1 MPKNSQSFDKN
12 HDSNNNKLD
21 ADISNT
27 TIQIETL
34 SEKELETTVQEM
46 ADALRQYLQTH
57 HIDNPL
63 IVGIHTAGV
72 WIAKSLHQHLGLPN
86 VIGELNINFYRDD
99 FSRNGLHPQILPS
112 KLPFSV
118 EDRHIILVDDVL
130 FTGRTIRAA
139 MNELYDFGRPASIVL
154 AILFEREGR
163 ELPIAA
169 QVTGI
174 KKNLSA
180 NQYIEL
186 TGPKNMEL
194 QIITKA
200 I

>member
-1 MPKNSQSFDKN
+1 MPDNSQSFEE
-12 HDSNNNKLD
+12 NKSFE
-21 ADISNT
+21 AH
-27 TIQIETL
+27 IQTYA
-34 SEKELETTVQEM
+34 EKDLEKMIHQM
-46 ADALRQYLQTH
+46 ADALRQYLQTNN
-57 HIDNPL
+57 IEDPL

-72 WIAKSLHQHLGLPN
+72 WIARSLHERLGLPD

-169 QVTGI
+169 QVSGI
-174 KKNLSA
+174 KQNLKA

-194 QIITKA
+194 KIITK
-200 I
+200 

>member
-1 MPKNSQSFDKN
+1 MSQKKPEKYTEK
-12 HDSNNNKLD
+12 KLERNLD
-21 ADISNT
+21 HVITNMA
-27 TIQIETL
+27 E
-34 SEKELETTVQEM
+34 EL
-46 ADALRQYLQTH
+46 RIYLQD
-57 HIDNPL
+57 IGIEDPL

-72 WIAKSLHQHLGLPN
+72 WIAKALHERLALPG

-139 MNELYDFGRPASIVL
+139 MNELYDYGRPASIVL

-169 QVTGI
+169 QVSGI
-174 KKNLSA
+174 KKNLKT

-186 TGPKNMEL
+186 TGPENMEL
-194 QIITKA
+194 HIITKVV
-200 I
+200 

>member
-1 MPKNSQSFDKN
+1 MPDKN
-12 HDSNNNKLD
+12 PERY
-21 ADISNT
+21 T
-27 TIQIETL
+27 
-34 SEKELETTVQEM
+34 EKDLEQMIKQM
-46 ADALRQYLQTH
+46 ADDLTQYLQANN
-57 HIDNPL
+57 IENPL

-72 WIAKSLHQHLGLPN
+72 WIARSLHERLALPD

-118 EDRHIILVDDVL
+118 EDKHIILVDDVL

-139 MNELYDFGRPASIVL
+139 MNELYDYGRPASIVL

-169 QVTGI
+169 QVSGI
-174 KKNLSA
+174 KQNLRA
-180 NQYIEL
+180 DQYIEL
-186 TGPKNMEL
+186 AGPENMEL

-200 I
+200 V